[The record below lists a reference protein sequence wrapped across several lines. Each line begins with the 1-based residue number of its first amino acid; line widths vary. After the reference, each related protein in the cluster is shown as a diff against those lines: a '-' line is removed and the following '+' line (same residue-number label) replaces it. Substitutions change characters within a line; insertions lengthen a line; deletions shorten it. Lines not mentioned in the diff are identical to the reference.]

1 MNTLLQNIRLDL
13 SSKKY
18 QTVFERLKPH
28 IKSKIIEYL
37 DNLKNNNRGRKR
49 SFDLDVFL
57 DCLFF
62 MSDNGLKTF
71 NIKKIFGIAKSTF
84 YHYYML
90 VSTGDLLEKIHA
102 EIVKEY
108 VRTVPSPDFLITD
121 TFTVKSMN
129 GSEGLGRNPTDRG
142 RKGLKVS
149 LICDQNLVTHAVSLS
164 PANCHDS
171 KILEETISSSI
182 TNIKGIK
189 CLADSGYSGHKY
201 LSKIRK
207 TTGLNLVSKPMRT
220 RDHSKMSHTVSET
233 DHILL
238 EKKRNYIERLNG
250 NIRNFRGLMVK
261 YTKNI
266 STYKTLL
273 FVSLLC
279 ITCYMIVISS

>member
-1 MNTLLQNIRLDL
+1 MNTLLQKIRLDL

-18 QTVFERLKPH
+18 QSVFEQLKPH
-28 IKSKIIEYL
+28 LKSKIGEYL
-37 DNLKNNNRGRKR
+37 DNLKSNNRGRKR

-62 MSDNGLKTF
+62 MSDNGLKLSLKTC
-71 NIKKIFGIAKSTF
+71 NIQKIFGIAKSTF

-108 VRTVPSPDFLITD
+108 ILIVPPPDFLITD

-189 CLADSGYSGHKY
+189 CLADSG
-201 LSKIRK
+201 
-207 TTGLNLVSKPMRT
+207 
-220 RDHSKMSHTVSET
+220 
-233 DHILL
+233 
-238 EKKRNYIERLNG
+238 
-250 NIRNFRGLMVK
+250 
-261 YTKNI
+261 
-266 STYKTLL
+266 
-273 FVSLLC
+273 SLCLW
-279 ITCYMIVISS
+279 

>member
-1 MNTLLQNIRLDL
+1 MNILLHNIRLEL

-18 QTVFERLKPH
+18 QTIFEHLKPLL
-28 IKSKIIEYL
+28 KTRIINYL
-37 DNLKNNNRGRKR
+37 DELKNNKRGRKR
-49 SFDLDVFL
+49 SFNLDTFL

-71 NIKKIFGIAKSTF
+71 NIQKMFGIAKSTF
-84 YHYYML
+84 YQYYTL
-90 VSTGDLLEKIHA
+90 ISKGNLLEKIHS
-102 EIVKEY
+102 EIVTGY
-108 VRTVPSPDFLITD
+108 ASGVPVDFLITD

-129 GSEGLGRNPTDRG
+129 GSEGVGRNPTDRG

-171 KILEETISSSI
+171 KILSETISASI

-189 CLADSGYSGHKY
+189 CLADSGYAGSKY
-201 LSKIRK
+201 LSEIHR
-207 TTGLNLVSKPMRT
+207 TTGLNLVSKPKRT
-220 RDHSKMSHTVSET
+220 RNHSKMSHVISEA
-233 DHILL
+233 DRLLL

-250 NIRNFRGLMVK
+250 NIRNFRGLMIK
-261 YTKNI
+261 YTQKI

-273 FVSLLC
+273 FVAMLC

>member
-1 MNTLLQNIRLDL
+1 MNILPSNIRLEL
-13 SSKKY
+13 SPKKY
-18 QTVFERLKPH
+18 QTVFEHLKPLL
-28 IKSKIIEYL
+28 KSKIVKYL
-37 DNLKNNNRGRKR
+37 DNLKSNNRGRKR

-71 NIKKIFGIAKSTF
+71 NIHKLYGIARSTF
-84 YHYYML
+84 YQYYTL
-90 VSTGDLLEKIHA
+90 ISKGDLLEKIHA
-102 EIVKEY
+102 EIVNEY
-108 VRTVPSPDFLITD
+108 TRTTQPEFLITD

-171 KILEETISSSI
+171 KILTETISLSI
-182 TNIKGIK
+182 TNINGIK
-189 CLADSGYSGHKY
+189 CLADSGYAGSKY
-201 LSKIRK
+201 LSEIHR
-207 TTGLNLVSKPMRT
+207 TTGLNLVSKPKRT
-220 RDHSKMSHTVSET
+220 RNHSKMSHTIS
-233 DHILL
+233 DKDRILL

-261 YTKNI
+261 YSKNI

-279 ITCYMIVISS
+279 ITCYMIIISS